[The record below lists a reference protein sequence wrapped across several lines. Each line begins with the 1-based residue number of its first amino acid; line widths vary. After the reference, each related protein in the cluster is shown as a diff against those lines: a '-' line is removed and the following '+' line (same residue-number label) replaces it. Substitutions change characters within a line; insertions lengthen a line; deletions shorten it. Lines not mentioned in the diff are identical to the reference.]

1 MNFLLRILI
10 NGISAYYLIHFLPW
24 WCIVIIPFF
33 LGCFMKENY
42 FTHFLSG
49 FIGIGIAWIFLII
62 NIDISNQSIIS
73 EKIIDI
79 LKIENVNLLIIYTS
93 IIGGLIG
100 GLASITG
107 YSLQRILIKD
117 LPRTTYKD

>member
-10 NGISAYYLIHFLPW
+10 NGITAYYLVGFLPW
-24 WCIVIIPFF
+24 WFIIIVPFF
-33 LGCFMKENY
+33 LGFSIKENY

-62 NIDISNQSIIS
+62 NNDISNQSIIS
-73 EKIIDI
+73 EKIIEI
-79 LKIENVNLLIIYTS
+79 LKIKNVNRLIIYAS
-93 IIGGLIG
+93 VIGGFIG

-107 YSLQRILIKD
+107 YSLQRIFIKNI
-117 LPRTTYKD
+117 PRSTYRD

>member
-10 NGISAYYLIHFLPW
+10 NGITAYYLVGFLPW
-24 WCIVIIPFF
+24 WFIIIVPFF
-33 LGCFMKENY
+33 LGFSIKENY

-62 NIDISNQSIIS
+62 NNDISNQSIIS
-73 EKIIDI
+73 EKIIEI
-79 LKIENVNLLIIYTS
+79 LKIKNVNLLIIYAS
-93 IIGGLIG
+93 VIGGFIG

-107 YSLQRILIKD
+107 YSLQRIFIKNI
-117 LPRTTYKD
+117 PRSTYRD

>member
-10 NGISAYYLIHFLPW
+10 NGITAYYLVGFLPW
-24 WCIVIIPFF
+24 WCIVIVPFF
-33 LGCFMKENY
+33 LGYSIKENY

-62 NIDISNQSIIS
+62 NTDISNQSIIS
-73 EKIIDI
+73 EKIIQI
-79 LKIENVNLLIIYTS
+79 LKIENVNLLIIYSS

-107 YSLQRILIKD
+107 YSLQKIFIKN
-117 LPRTTYKD
+117 LPRTTYGD

>member
-1 MNFLLRILI
+1 M
-10 NGISAYYLIHFLPW
+10 
-24 WCIVIIPFF
+24 PFF
-33 LGCFMKENY
+33 LGCFIKENY

-62 NIDISNQSIIS
+62 NTDISNQSIIS
-73 EKIIDI
+73 EKIIHI

-100 GLASITG
+100 GIASITG
-107 YSLQRILIKD
+107 YSLQRIFIKD
-117 LPRTTYKD
+117 LPRKTYRD